1 MLRRRFTR
9 QPALLA
15 VDFDQ
20 TLTRE
25 DTSVSLIEAAI
36 ETLDEAQRPAKHEA
50 LHQLSSSFY
59 ASHRAKVTSVLES
72 VRAQRTERRASRA
85 APERAER
92 AFDVEEARA
101 FAEGMAPFDRA
112 MLRPVRDPPPSRTK
126 RTRRVP
132 HPVQIGHAAPLT
144 PCSARCAV
152 CHAAGG
158 CGRRAAALLRAAP
171 RGLRSPVPGRSR
183 RQPTPSASLN
193 TPKVE
198 LM

>member
-1 MLRRRFTR
+1 VLRRRFTR

-112 MLRPVRDPPPSRTK
+112 MLRPVRDPPPLSY
-126 RTRRVP
+126 
-132 HPVQIGHAAPLT
+132 
-144 PCSARCAV
+144 
-152 CHAAGG
+152 
-158 CGRRAAALLRAAP
+158 
-171 RGLRSPVPGRSR
+171 
-183 RQPTPSASLN
+183 
-193 TPKVE
+193 
-198 LM
+198 